1 MNDELQVEMSS
12 DGPPMSPLAS
22 KKVFGYLIKYD
33 ATINLVFL
41 SGPVILA
48 LCMLSGLIAVGILV
62 SKYDTCLDFI

>member
-22 KKVFGYLIKYD
+22 KKVLGYPMRYD

-62 SKYDTCLDFI
+62 SKFNTCLDFI